1 MKNQKRRDP
10 IKVMLVWTVC
20 LAVLAAGALFLG
32 NAITDYRAKTLESRQ
47 QAVRETNEKRDQEYA
62 KAKAEYEQSTQSG
75 SNRTWPAPKG
85 EGWDVIDLTSYPLEN
100 ATIIT
105 VNRSDVM
112 NNGML
117 LVNEWHSR
125 PDDFS
130 EENLVSIGKY
140 TSGKLQVDNY
150 NLQLFPVAIDALVS
164 AVNDAKALGYENY
177 IVEEAYRSWDAQN
190 ELFNK
195 YMEKYADSYT
205 GDALIE
211 RTKRDVNYPG
221 TSEFNSGLAFTLR
234 LYKKG
239 DAEVN
244 KSTYVNTA
252 EGQWMSENC
261 WKYGLVFRFPKTDYP
276 VKGTAD
282 KSYKT
287 GVGVS
292 LRAYRYVGRGNAAV
306 MHTLDLCLEE
316 YIEYL
321 QEHPHIAVFEDGAL
335 RYEIARQYVGD
346 DASSFQIQVTNR
358 AKGYVSSLDNM
369 GGVITVFEY

>member
-47 QAVRETNEKRDQEYA
+47 QAARETNEKRDQEYA
-62 KAKAEYEQSTQSG
+62 KALAEYEQSTQSG
-75 SNRTWPAPKG
+75 ANLAWPAQKT

-316 YIEYL
+316 YIVYL

>member
-1 MKNQKRRDP
+1 
-10 IKVMLVWTVC
+10 MLVWTVC

-47 QAVRETNEKRDQEYA
+47 QAARETNEKRDQEYA
-62 KAKAEYEQSTQSG
+62 KALAEYEQSTQSG
-75 SNRTWPAPKG
+75 ANLAWPAQKT

-140 TSGKLQVDNY
+140 TSGNLQVDNY

-287 GVGVS
+287 GVSVS

-335 RYEIARQYVGD
+335 RYEIIRQYVGD
-346 DASSFQIQVTNR
+346 EASSFQIQVTNR

>member
-1 MKNQKRRDP
+1 MKP
-10 IKVMLVWTVC
+10 
-20 LAVLAAGALFLG
+20 
-32 NAITDYRAKTLESRQ
+32 
-47 QAVRETNEKRDQEYA
+47 
-62 KAKAEYEQSTQSG
+62 
-75 SNRTWPAPKG
+75 
-85 EGWDVIDLTSYPLEN
+85 
-100 ATIIT
+100 
-105 VNRSDVM
+105 VN
-112 NNGML
+112 
-117 LVNEWHSR
+117 SR
-125 PDDFS
+125 P
-130 EENLVSIGKY
+130 
-140 TSGKLQVDNY
+140 T
-150 NLQLFPVAIDALVS
+150 PVAIDALVS

-287 GVGVS
+287 GVSVS

-321 QEHPHIAVFEDGAL
+321 QEHPHIAVYEGDAL
-335 RYEIARQYVGD
+335 RYEIVRQYVGD
-346 DASSFQIQVTNR
+346 EASSFQIQVTNR

>member
-62 KAKAEYEQSTQSG
+62 KALAEYEQSTKSG
-75 SNRTWPAPKG
+75 ANLAWPAQKT

>member
-47 QAVRETNEKRDQEYA
+47 QAARETNEKRDQEYA
-62 KAKAEYEQSTQSG
+62 KALAEYEQSTQSG
-75 SNRTWPAPKG
+75 ANLAWPAQKT

-140 TSGKLQVDNY
+140 TSGNLQVDNY

>member
-1 MKNQKRRDP
+1 MKNQKQRDP

-20 LAVLAAGALFLG
+20 LAVLAAGVYFFN
-32 NAITDYRAKTLESRQ
+32 NAITEYRARTLESRQ
-47 QAVRETNEKRDQEYA
+47 QAARETNEKRDQEYA
-62 KAKAEYEQSTQSG
+62 KAKAEFEWST
-75 SNRTWPAPKG
+75 RCEYDLPWPAPKD

-140 TSGKLQVDNY
+140 TSGNLQVDNY

-287 GVGVS
+287 GVSVS
-292 LRAYRYVGRGNAAV
+292 LRAYRYVGLGNAAV

-335 RYEIARQYVGD
+335 RYEIIRQYVGD
-346 DASSFQIQVTNR
+346 EASSFQIQVTNR

>member
-47 QAVRETNEKRDQEYA
+47 QAARETNEKRDQEYA
-62 KAKAEYEQSTQSG
+62 KALAEYEQSTQSG
-75 SNRTWPAPKG
+75 ANLAWPAQKT

-369 GGVITVFEY
+369 GGVITVSEY

>member
-1 MKNQKRRDP
+1 MKNQKQRDP

-20 LAVLAAGALFLG
+20 LAVLAAGVYFFN
-32 NAITDYRAKTLESRQ
+32 NAITEYRARTLESRQ
-47 QAVRETNEKRDQEYA
+47 QAARETNEKRDQEYA
-62 KAKAEYEQSTQSG
+62 KAKAEFEWST
-75 SNRTWPAPKG
+75 RCEYDLPWPAPKD

-140 TSGKLQVDNY
+140 TSGNLQVDNY

-287 GVGVS
+287 GVSVS
-292 LRAYRYVGRGNAAV
+292 LRAYRYVGLGNAAV

-321 QEHPHIAVFEDGAL
+321 QEHPHIAVFEDGVP
-335 RYEIARQYVGD
+335 RYEIIRQYVGD
-346 DASSFQIQVTNR
+346 EASSFQIQVTKQ

>member
-20 LAVLAAGALFLG
+20 LAVLAAGVYFFN
-32 NAITDYRAKTLESRQ
+32 NAITEYRARTLESRQ
-47 QAVRETNEKRDQEYA
+47 QAARETNEKRDQEYA
-62 KAKAEYEQSTQSG
+62 KALAEYEQSTKSG
-75 SNRTWPAPKG
+75 ANLAWPAQKT

-140 TSGKLQVDNY
+140 TSGNLQVDNY

>member
-1 MKNQKRRDP
+1 MKKQNRRDP
-10 IKVMLVWTVC
+10 IKVMLIWTVC
-20 LAVLAAGALFLG
+20 LAVLAAGAFFHG
-32 NAITDYRAKTLESRQ
+32 NAITDYRAQTLESRQ
-47 QAVRETNEKRDQEYA
+47 QAARETNEKRDQEYA
-62 KAKAEYEQSTQSG
+62 KALAEYEKTTMSG
-75 SNRTWPAPKG
+75 ANLAWPAQKTV
-85 EGWDVIDLTSYPLEN
+85 GWDVIDLTSYPLEN

-117 LVNEWHSR
+117 LVNEWHSS

-140 TSGKLQVDNY
+140 TSGNLQVDYY
-150 NLQLFPVAIDALVS
+150 NLLLFPVAIVALVS

-244 KSTYVNTA
+244 KST
-252 EGQWMSENC
+252 
-261 WKYGLVFRFPKTDYP
+261 
-276 VKGTAD
+276 
-282 KSYKT
+282 
-287 GVGVS
+287 
-292 LRAYRYVGRGNAAV
+292 
-306 MHTLDLCLEE
+306 
-316 YIEYL
+316 
-321 QEHPHIAVFEDGAL
+321 
-335 RYEIARQYVGD
+335 
-346 DASSFQIQVTNR
+346 
-358 AKGYVSSLDNM
+358 
-369 GGVITVFEY
+369 

>member
-47 QAVRETNEKRDQEYA
+47 QAARETNEKRDQEYA
-62 KAKAEYEQSTQSG
+62 KALAEYEQSTQSG
-75 SNRTWPAPKG
+75 ANLAWPAQKT